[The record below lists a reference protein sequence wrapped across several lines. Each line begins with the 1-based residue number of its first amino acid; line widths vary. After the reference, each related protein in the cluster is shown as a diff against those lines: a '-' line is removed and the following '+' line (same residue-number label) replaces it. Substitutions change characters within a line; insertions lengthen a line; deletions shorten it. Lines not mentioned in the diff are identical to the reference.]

1 MVDAIK
7 EYDEEIYTQNE
18 KYGFYMF
25 NLIGLVLI
33 AVGSY
38 RLFSGIAIAN
48 MTVDVGILI
57 VGCAIFFGSLYFKK
71 KSGPTPEELEE
82 LKKREEEEELYGSDQ
97 LPSVK

>member
-1 MVDAIK
+1 MVDSIK

-38 RLFSGIAIAN
+38 RLFSGIAVAN
-48 MTVDVGILI
+48 MAIDVGILV

-71 KSGPTPEELEE
+71 KSGPSAEELEE
-82 LKKREEEEELYGSDQ
+82 LKKKELDEELYGSDE
-97 LPSVK
+97 LPRS